1 MSRFYEEY
9 NHSTTNYYGKS
20 DSFGLKNSTV
30 IGSGTLDGEK
40 MTFNKHDA
48 NERYRALCII
58 KDLIG
63 ASRDLALKDKSCYS
77 DDEFLYRFL
86 FARKFNVTEAFQLLI
101 NYQLYRQKNHELLQ
115 RLCVLDETIQLALRD
130 GFPGVL
136 KNRDRR
142 GRKVL
147 VFFAANWDYTQY
159 SLLAVYRAMLLTL
172 EKLIEN
178 KQNQANG
185 FIVIVDWTNFTLRQ
199 SAHLNPKILKLM
211 IEGLQVCVSST
222 LKFLKVTEVSNLR
235 CLQYNSFSLQ
245 DSFPVRFKGI
255 HFIGQPWFVEAA
267 LSVIKP
273 FLNAKTRSRIKL
285 HGTNLSTLHEMVARD
300 ILPPELGGEGEHFN
314 PLTWYHLLLESSQIN
329 APSPHY
335 CITQT
340 IPYSKTPPMMTDEST
355 EITNNNDPEEDDE
368 LMKKKKNFKCNNLV
382 MISDATNNMSLLN
395 FTE

>member
-1 MSRFYEEY
+1 MSEFYDDY
-9 NHSTTNYYGKS
+9 TSNARHHHYQKTGFHGK
-20 DSFGLKNSTV
+20 GAA
-30 IGSGTLDGEK
+30 IYGSGKMDSEK

-48 NERYRALCII
+48 NERYRALLIL

-63 ASRDLALKDKSCYS
+63 ASRDLALRDKSCYS

-101 NYQLYRQKNHELLQ
+101 NYQLYRQKNHDILQ
-115 RLCVLDETIQLALRD
+115 RLCVLDDTIQMALRD

-147 VFFAANWDYTQY
+147 VFFASNWDYTQY
-159 SLLAVYRAMLLTL
+159 SLLTVYRAMLLTL

-185 FIVIVDWTNFTLRQ
+185 FVVIVDWTNFTLKQ

-211 IEGLQVCVSST
+211 IEG
-222 LKFLKVTEVSNLR
+222 
-235 CLQYNSFSLQ
+235 LQ

-273 FLNAKTRSRIKL
+273 FLNSKTRERIKL
-285 HGTNLSTLHEMVARD
+285 HGSNLSTLHEAVARD
-300 ILPPELGGEGEHFN
+300 ILPPELCGEGPQFN
-314 PLTWYHLLLESSQIN
+314 PLTWYHILLESSQMN
-329 APSPHY
+329 APPPHY

-340 IPYSKTPPMMTDEST
+340 IPYSKSPPIINANISKGNC
-355 EITNNNDPEEDDE
+355 NNNNNNNTSDDE
-368 LMKKKKNFKCNNLV
+368 MLVKSSKAQQYKGIAKCNNL
-382 MISDATNNMSLLN
+382 INDSANNTLLN
-395 FTE
+395 FSE

>member
-1 MSRFYEEY
+1 MSSFYEDY
-9 NHSTTNYYGKS
+9 HDSTPNYYGKS
-20 DSFGLKNSTV
+20 NSYGFKGTV

-48 NERYRALCII
+48 NERHRALCIL

-101 NYQLYRQKNHELLQ
+101 NYQLYRQKNHEFLQ

-185 FIVIVDWTNFTLRQ
+185 FVVIVDWTNFTLRQ

-211 IEGLQVCVSST
+211 IEGLQV
-222 LKFLKVTEVSNLR
+222 NLI
-235 CLQYNSFSLQ
+235 CSMTFDIFS
-245 DSFPVRFKGI
+245 G
-255 HFIGQPWFVEAA
+255 E
-267 LSVIKP
+267 LS
-273 FLNAKTRSRIKL
+273 
-285 HGTNLSTLHEMVARD
+285 G
-300 ILPPELGGEGEHFN
+300 
-314 PLTWYHLLLESSQIN
+314 
-329 APSPHY
+329 
-335 CITQT
+335 C
-340 IPYSKTPPMMTDEST
+340 
-355 EITNNNDPEEDDE
+355 
-368 LMKKKKNFKCNNLV
+368 KKQKKRKC
-382 MISDATNNMSLLN
+382 
-395 FTE
+395 

>member
-1 MSRFYEEY
+1 M
-9 NHSTTNYYGKS
+9 
-20 DSFGLKNSTV
+20 DS
-30 IGSGTLDGEK
+30 EK

-48 NERYRALCII
+48 NERYRALLIL

-63 ASRDLALKDKSCYS
+63 ASRDLALRDKSCYS

-101 NYQLYRQKNHELLQ
+101 NYQLYRQKNHDILQ
-115 RLCVLDETIQLALRD
+115 RLCVLDDTIQMALRD

-147 VFFAANWDYTQY
+147 VFFASNWDYTQY
-159 SLLAVYRAMLLTL
+159 SLLTVYRAMLLTL

-185 FIVIVDWTNFTLRQ
+185 FVVIVDWTNFTLKQ

-211 IEGLQVCVSST
+211 IEG
-222 LKFLKVTEVSNLR
+222 
-235 CLQYNSFSLQ
+235 LQ

-273 FLNAKTRSRIKL
+273 FLNSKTRERIKL
-285 HGTNLSTLHEMVARD
+285 HGSNLSTLHEAVARD
-300 ILPPELGGEGEHFN
+300 ILPPELCGEGPQFN
-314 PLTWYHLLLESSQIN
+314 PLTWYHILLESSQMN
-329 APSPHY
+329 APPPHY

-340 IPYSKTPPMMTDEST
+340 IPYSKSPPIINANISKGNC
-355 EITNNNDPEEDDE
+355 NNNNNNNTSDDE
-368 LMKKKKNFKCNNLV
+368 MLVKSSKAQQYKGIAKCNNL
-382 MISDATNNMSLLN
+382 INDSANNTLLN
-395 FTE
+395 FSE

>member
-1 MSRFYEEY
+1 MSKLYDEY
-9 NHSTTNYYGKS
+9 DTQSNNHYGKS
-20 DSFGLKNSTV
+20 NGYPTKTI
-30 IGSGTLDGEK
+30 IGSGNNANGDK

-101 NYQLYRQKNHELLQ
+101 SYQLYRQKNHDLLQ
-115 RLCVLDETIQLALRD
+115 RLCVLDDTIQMALRD

-147 VFFAANWDYTQY
+147 VFFTANWDYTQY
-159 SLLAVYRAMLLTL
+159 SLLTIYRAMLLTL
-172 EKLIEN
+172 EKLLED

-185 FIVIVDWTNFTLRQ
+185 FVAIVDWTNFTLRQ

-211 IEGLQVCVSST
+211 IEGLQVSSD
-222 LKFLKVTEVSNLR
+222 EDHRDQRR
-235 CLQYNSFSLQ
+235 CNHDFILPQ
-245 DSFPVRFKGI
+245 DSFPVRFKGV

-273 FLNAKTRSRIKL
+273 FLNSKTRSRIKL
-285 HGTNLSTLHEMVARD
+285 HGSNLSTLHEVCARD
-300 ILPPELGGEGEHFN
+300 ILPPELGGEGEQFN
-314 PLTWYHLLLESSQIN
+314 PLTWYHILVESSQIN
-329 APSPHY
+329 GPLPRY

-340 IPYSKTPPMMTDEST
+340 IPYSKSPS
-355 EITNNNDPEEDDE
+355 IASNASINNNTSDDE
-368 LMKKKKNFKCNNLV
+368 VSIKSATKAQQYKAIAKCNNL
-382 MISDATNNMSLLN
+382 INDSANNTLLN
-395 FTE
+395 FSD

>member
-1 MSRFYEEY
+1 MSNLYDEY
-9 NHSTTNYYGKS
+9 GSKPNNHYGKS
-20 DSFGLKNSTV
+20 TGYQVKTINNSNN
-30 IGSGTLDGEK
+30 GDK
-40 MTFNKHDA
+40 MSFNKHDA

-101 NYQLYRQKNHELLQ
+101 NYQNYRQKNHDLLQ
-115 RLCVLDETIQLALRD
+115 RLCVLDDTIQMALRD

-159 SLLAVYRAMLLTL
+159 SLLTVYRAMLLTL
-172 EKLIEN
+172 EKLLEN

-185 FIVIVDWTNFTLRQ
+185 FVAIVDWTNFTLRQ

-211 IEGLQVCVSST
+211 IEGLQ
-222 LKFLKVTEVSNLR
+222 
-235 CLQYNSFSLQ
+235 
-245 DSFPVRFKGI
+245 DSFPVRFKGV

-273 FLNAKTRSRIKL
+273 FLNSKTRSRIKL
-285 HGTNLSTLHEMVARD
+285 HGSNLSTLHENCARD
-300 ILPPELGGEGEHFN
+300 ILPPELGGEGEQFN
-314 PLTWYHLLLESSQIN
+314 PLTWYHILVESSQIN
-329 APSPHY
+329 GPLPRY

-340 IPYSKTPPMMTDEST
+340 IPYSKSPS
-355 EITNNNDPEEDDE
+355 IASNVSINNNTSDDE
-368 LMKKKKNFKCNNLV
+368 VSSKSASKAQQYKSLTKSKCNNL
-382 MISDATNNMSLLN
+382 ISDSANNTLLN
-395 FTE
+395 FSD